1 MCVCVCVHIYIYI
14 LYIYMIKATTTS
26 PTFCIQFPVVLLAYA
41 LWQKKNGFKNVNFSM
56 KQLFS
61 LKYISRQ
68 KKKNI

>member
-1 MCVCVCVHIYIYI
+1 
-14 LYIYMIKATTTS
+14 MIKATTTS